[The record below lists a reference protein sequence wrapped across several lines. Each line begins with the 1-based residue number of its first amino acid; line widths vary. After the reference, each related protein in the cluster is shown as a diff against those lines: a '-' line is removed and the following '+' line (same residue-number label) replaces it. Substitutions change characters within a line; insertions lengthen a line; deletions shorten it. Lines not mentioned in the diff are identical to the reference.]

1 MFRRKKPK
9 FDASQFDGI
18 IDGCKS
24 IYAEKIRPLEE
35 QYLINN
41 FHYPLLNAKD
51 FDAKPLVLLVG
62 QYSTGKT
69 SFIKYL
75 LDMEFPGM
83 HIGPEPTTDGFQAI
97 MYGGESR
104 ALPGHALVSNPE
116 TPFYELGQFGNSFL
130 QRFSGCEVPSNF
142 SRGATLVDTPGVLA
156 GKKQE
161 ERSYNFL
168 EVVRWFAPRAD
179 MIMLMFDANKVD
191 ISDEFKKVIVL
202 LQVDNSRAILVRN
215 SAQFSHAL
223 PSCCRSTRTRSAS
236 WHAAQFRRNGWRNSA
251 QFSHRLSV
259 PSQMNK
265 ADSMDPAELLKV
277 NSALT
282 WALSRILRS
291 PEPRR
296 IYTGSFWDQPLKPTY
311 LSELFE
317 KESASLLADL
327 HTVPRNNSVAK
338 VNDLVMRARMVKVQ
352 ALIFDASRDPVSH
365 TPYSHYRCRRS
376 SSTR

>member
-1 MFRRKKPK
+1 MGIFRRKKPK
-9 FDASQFDGI
+9 FDVDAYDSILDGV
-18 IDGCKS
+18 KQV
-24 IYAEKIRPLEE
+24 YREKVRHLEE
-35 QYLINN
+35 QYLTHV
-41 FHYPLLNAKD
+41 FHQPLLND
-51 FDAKPLVLLVG
+51 RDWDAKPMVLLVG

-202 LQVDNSRAILVRN
+202 LQEYEDKIRVVARRAIPAQAM
-215 SAQFSHAL
+215 AQFCAL
-223 PSCCRSTRTRSAS
+223 LSSPLTPLADEQGRLDGPRR
-236 WHAAQFRRNGWRNSA
+236 AAQGELGA
-251 QFSHRLSV
+251 HVGAL
-259 PSQMNK
+259 
-265 ADSMDPAELLKV
+265 AHPAL
-277 NSALT
+277 AR
-282 WALSRILRS
+282 A
-291 PEPRR
+291 
-296 IYTGSFWDQPLKPTY
+296 
-311 LSELFE
+311 
-317 KESASLLADL
+317 AADL
-327 HTVPRNNSVAK
+327 HGLVLGPAAQA
-338 VNDLVMRARMVKVQ
+338 DLPLRALREGERLAARRPAHGAAQ
-352 ALIFDASRDPVSH
+352 QYGGEGERPGDARADGEGAGAH
-365 TPYSHYRCRRS
+365 LRRV
-376 SSTR
+376 T

>member
-116 TPFYELGQFGNSFL
+116 TPFYELSQFGNSFL

-191 ISDEFKKVIVL
+191 VSDEFKKVIVL
-202 LQVDNSRAILVRN
+202 LQVGNSRAILVRN

-223 PSCCRSTRTRSAS
+223 PPAAGVRGQDPRRGTPRNSGATLAQFCALLSSPLHPLADEQGRLDGPRR
-236 WHAAQFRRNGWRNSA
+236 AAQGELGA
-251 QFSHRLSV
+251 HVGAL
-259 PSQMNK
+259 
-265 ADSMDPAELLKV
+265 AHPAL
-277 NSALT
+277 AR
-282 WALSRILRS
+282 A
-291 PEPRR
+291 
-296 IYTGSFWDQPLKPTY
+296 
-311 LSELFE
+311 
-317 KESASLLADL
+317 AADL
-327 HTVPRNNSVAK
+327 HGLVLGPAAQA
-338 VNDLVMRARMVKVQ
+338 DLPLRALREGERLAARRPAHGAAQ
-352 ALIFDASRDPVSH
+352 QYGGEGERPGDARADGEGAGAH
-365 TPYSHYRCRRS
+365 LRRV
-376 SSTR
+376 T

>member
-116 TPFYELGQFGNSFL
+116 TPFYELSQFGNSFL

-202 LQVDNSRAILVRN
+202 LQEYEDKIRVVARRAIPAPR
-215 SAQFSHAL
+215 
-223 PSCCRSTRTRSAS
+223 
-236 WHAAQFRRNGWRNSA
+236 WRNSA
-251 QFSHRLSV
+251 HFSHRLSI

-327 HTVPRNNSVAK
+327 HTVPRNNTVAK

-352 ALIFDASRDPVSH
+352 ALVFDASRDPISH
-365 TPYSHYRCRRS
+365 TPYSHYRSRRS
-376 SSTR
+376 SSTRSRRRCPSSAARTRSSAS

>member
-116 TPFYELGQFGNSFL
+116 TPFYELSQFGNSFL

-202 LQVDNSRAILVRN
+202 LQEYEDKIRVVARRAIP
-215 SAQFSHAL
+215 AQA
-223 PSCCRSTRTRSAS
+223 
-236 WHAAQFRRNGWRNSA
+236 WRNSA
-251 QFSHRLSV
+251 QFSLIVS
-259 PSQMNK
+259 PS
-265 ADSMDPAELLKV
+265 
-277 NSALT
+277 
-282 WALSRILRS
+282 
-291 PEPRR
+291 PRR
-296 IYTGSFWDQPLKPTY
+296 
-311 LSELFE
+311 
-317 KESASLLADL
+317 
-327 HTVPRNNSVAK
+327 
-338 VNDLVMRARMVKVQ
+338 
-352 ALIFDASRDPVSH
+352 
-365 TPYSHYRCRRS
+365 
-376 SSTR
+376 